1 MGHLPDK
8 RLSLEGCNIT
18 SIFMRAPSL
27 GDCQLKLWSVSPAH
41 YYCALYQ
48 VIDLRQS
55 KCCRMCVA
63 PSRADFWSVVMLGI
77 MPIFL
82 RCFFSK
88 CGIDLNTPITTGI
101 PFVFLFHT
109 LALSTMKSRYLS
121 VVSKIIF

>member
-48 VIDLRQS
+48 VIDLRQRAS
-55 KCCRMCVA
+55 VA
-63 PSRADFWSVVMLGI
+63 ECVVMLGI